1 MWASR
6 CDKTQWCSTSGS
18 SAKRRILVLWSTNVL
33 GLRAYQGWFLGYLGV
48 QDTRRKAPVIGDCDL
63 QKADFSKS
71 HPDSSRSAR
80 DYDPR
85 NRSGM
90 MPQASHTPCMESVA
104 WQCGQDH
111 WTGLGSRCSAGSENT
126 IFFPPWADVS
136 DMPWRGSKER
146 SAEFEFFFSLLH
158 SQWSGSYYDSPSL
171 HLHRLTQCDSS
182 LPHWARSIVFRH
194 IARRRVCGEG
204 PVTHWLGHCGLRGS

>member
-146 SAEFEFFFSLLH
+146 SAEFEFFFLFFTLSGLGRTMTPLL
-158 SQWSGSYYDSPSL
+158 S
-171 HLHRLTQCDSS
+171 T
-182 LPHWARSIVFRH
+182 SI
-194 IARRRVCGEG
+194 A
-204 PVTHWLGHCGLRGS
+204 